1 MGAKTLAYH
10 ISTAL
15 VILLFGF
22 AGTVKITPAV
32 SPDIHN
38 EMVSTLDL
46 SLCHTG
52 NIIIDLTSHHNNLTG
67 YTLYIFTLYSC
78 PQRSKFLHGCHLSI

>member
-1 MGAKTLAYH
+1 MTTYHTRRSLTLDQKMGAKTLAYH

-22 AGTVKITPAV
+22 AGTVKVAPAV

-38 EMVSTLDL
+38 EMVS
-46 SLCHTG
+46 
-52 NIIIDLTSHHNNLTG
+52 I
-67 YTLYIFTLYSC
+67 LYL
-78 PQRSKFLHGCHLSI
+78 L